1 MKRLQPGVP
10 GLFVSAVFVTAE
22 PRVLVHSNSPSH
34 AGSFPRRMHVEAAGK
49 RTVQGYG
56 VARVL
61 FGLGLAAV
69 SLYTPRT

>member
-1 MKRLQPGVP
+1 
-10 GLFVSAVFVTAE
+10 
-22 PRVLVHSNSPSH
+22 
-34 AGSFPRRMHVEAAGK
+34 MHVEAASK

-56 VARVL
+56 VALVL